1 MSEVLRKTL
10 PLPVSRSSKIET
22 NGSKMESQVELR
34 RKRRNPRW
42 NSAGNQWIQDRIPDG
57 SQMEAKGSK
66 MGSKMELSWKP
77 RNPRWSSDGS
87 DEAKID
93 SQDRNQVIPSSNPSN
108 PRANPRHIKKT
119 GHNWSVFKIYRELN
133 DYSATTSNEK
143 VPFTFL

>member
-10 PLPVSRSSKIET
+10 PLSSGRISKIET

-34 RKRRNPRW
+34 RKRRKRRNPRW
-42 NSAGNQWIQDRIPDG
+42 I
-57 SQMEAKGSK
+57 
-66 MGSKMELSWKP
+66 
-77 RNPRWSSDGS
+77 PRWSSDGCQGIQ
-87 DEAKID
+87 DGIPDGTQLEAKEANEAKID
-93 SQDRNQVIPSSNPSN
+93 SQDRNQVISRSNPSN
-108 PRANPRHIKKT
+108 PRGNPRHIKKT